1 MMTAVC
7 ESSGYPRMLGWMQ
20 RAGMDMDIPIPKK
33 FQDETKKTH
42 KNEKQ

>member
-7 ESSGYPRMLGWMQ
+7 ESSGYSMMLGWMQ
-20 RAGMDMDIPIPKK
+20 RAGMDIPIPKE